1 MNNEEIRK
9 MNIDQVTNA
18 LEELL
23 KKINEEEDL
32 TSEDLEKVE
41 EERKA
46 LLERQTTL
54 KEIFEKRS
62 TLEKNIKENGVEL
75 RNFGG
80 MQNMNNEEKIFT
92 VDSPEYRTA
101 FWKQFDGRELTEIEE
116 RALNTGIVAGN
127 VDGKSVLVPTETIN
141 NIWDQVALE
150 HAIVGDVTVLKS
162 NTVIEMLVNDSSTD
176 AETPAEG
183 VAPAEGSL
191 TVKKVVLGGI
201 DISKYIETTYA
212 MAKMS
217 IQALEAYITNDIAN
231 RIGDA
236 LAKHVVGKIHNGVA
250 NANKIASTGLT
261 YEEVLQSLGVLKR
274 VQSPTIY
281 ATRKTIYN
289 NLYAMKGEDGHPIFV
304 PATESGA
311 IKGHILGT
319 PVKIEDTIEDNT
331 IYVGDAKKF
340 TLNVVQDLLIEKQKD
355 IRTHVNVTSGYM
367 RAEGAL
373 LDTYSFAEIKIT
385 PAKGK

>member
-62 TLEKNIKENGVEL
+62 ALEKNIKENGVEL

-80 MQNMNNEEKIFT
+80 MQNMNNEEKT
-92 VDSPEYRTA
+92 YTLDSPEYRSA
-101 FWKQFDGRELTEIEE
+101 FWKHFDGRELTEVEE
-116 RALNTGIVAGN
+116 RALKTGIVDGD
-127 VDGKSVLVPTETIN
+127 VSGKSVLLPTETIN

-150 HAIVGDVTVLKS
+150 HAIVGDVTTLKT
-162 NTVIEMLVNDSSTD
+162 NTVIEMLINNSSTD

-183 VAPAEGSL
+183 VAPTEGSL
-191 TVKKVVLGGI
+191 GVKKVTLGGI

-212 MAKMS
+212 MRKMS
-217 IQALEAYITNDIAN
+217 IPALEAYITKDIGN

-236 LAKHVVGKIHNGVA
+236 LAKHVVAKIKEGVSPD
-250 NANKIASTGLT
+250 NKVATKELK
-261 YEEVLQSLGVLKR
+261 YEEVLQGLGALKR
-274 VQSPTIY
+274 VQTPVMY

-304 PATESGA
+304 AATEPGA

-319 PVKIEDTIEDNT
+319 PVKIEDTVEDGT
-331 IYVGDAKKF
+331 IYIGDAKKF
-340 TLNVVQDLLIEKQKD
+340 TLNVVQDLLIEKDTD
-355 IRTHVNVTSGYM
+355 IRSHVHVTSGYM
-367 RAEGAL
+367 RAEGVLVDA
-373 LDTYSFAEIKIT
+373 YAFAEIKIT
-385 PAKGK
+385 PSKGK